1 MSDFPNG
8 VDPARSA
15 SARSAPDGPAR
26 GGTTADE
33 SAPLGPLTGE
43 SASIRSAKA
52 KLRAELLLR
61 RRALP
66 PAARA
71 AAAARVRAALLDLV
85 TRLTPRCVAA
95 YVPIGSEPGG
105 PELPDALAEAIGPDG
120 RLLLPV
126 LRPDLDLDWARHMA
140 GAPLRAG
147 DRGLREPAGTRLGV
161 TAITEASVVVVP
173 ALAVDRRGVRLGRG
187 GGSYDRALAR
197 VRPEA
202 FTVALLHDGEVRDR
216 VPAEPHDRRVRAVI
230 TPEGLLQLPAP
241 TL

>member
-1 MSDFPNG
+1 
-8 VDPARSA
+8 
-15 SARSAPDGPAR
+15 
-26 GGTTADE
+26 
-33 SAPLGPLTGE
+33 
-43 SASIRSAKA
+43 
-52 KLRAELLLR
+52 
-61 RRALP
+61 
-66 PAARA
+66 
-71 AAAARVRAALLDLV
+71 
-85 TRLTPRCVAA
+85 
-95 YVPIGSEPGG
+95 
-105 PELPDALAEAIGPDG
+105 
-120 RLLLPV
+120 
-126 LRPDLDLDWARHMA
+126 LDLDWARHVA